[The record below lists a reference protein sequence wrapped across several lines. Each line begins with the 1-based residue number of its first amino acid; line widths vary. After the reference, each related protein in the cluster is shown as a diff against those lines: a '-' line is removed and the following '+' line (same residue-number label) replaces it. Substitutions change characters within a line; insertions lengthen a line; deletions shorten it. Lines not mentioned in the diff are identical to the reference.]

1 MRTLPRRHPQ
11 RCARTVRMAGSKTP
25 RRSSKWAHPLHRAR
39 NPTSARWRS
48 ARNVRAARFRPRTP
62 PSLVARGHTGN
73 RGQHSRFAR
82 RLCFRV
88 SPRPCT
94 GFRRSRAGHRWTS
107 RRPPRRHSRAAP
119 EEARALHFRSSR
131 RACHRC
137 VPRMPAHVRRSPHA
151 RKSPPGAYPRTLC
164 GYPNSR
170 VCSASSSPR
179 VHSGALTPLRSY
191 SRISS
196 SRGPSSGCQ
205 HSTRSAVTVH
215 TCLANALK
223 DVMSPSSGMASGSAA
238 PQQCKVWSL
247 VSAHE

>member
-1 MRTLPRRHPQ
+1 M
-11 RCARTVRMAGSKTP
+11 GSTCGAKE
-25 RRSSKWAHPLHRAR
+25 
-39 NPTSARWRS
+39 SARQGHKRS
-48 ARNVRAARFRPRTP
+48 LANHLDLRPQLRVPAHHALRAHDTDVVGIGAERADRFCD
-62 PSLVARGHTGN
+62 GD
-73 RGQHSRFAR
+73 
-82 RLCFRV
+82 RV
-88 SPRPCT
+88 RPCT
-94 GFRRSRAGHRWTS
+94 PPAAQRSTATS
-107 RRPPRRHSRAAP
+107 PSRGLSLCTP
-119 EEARALHFRSSR
+119 QARALHFRSSR

-170 VCSASSSPR
+170 ACSASSSPR